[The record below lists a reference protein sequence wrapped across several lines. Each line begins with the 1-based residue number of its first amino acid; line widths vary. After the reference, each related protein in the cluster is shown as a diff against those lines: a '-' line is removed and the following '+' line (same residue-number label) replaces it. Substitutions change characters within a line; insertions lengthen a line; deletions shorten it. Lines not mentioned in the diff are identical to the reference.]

1 MQPVKSKKNII
12 TYVDYESLVI
22 EIQLSKDKIH
32 VMSFSHECIKFIAK
46 NSTYINSKVSR
57 FMK

>member
-1 MQPVKSKKNII
+1 ME
-12 TYVDYESLVI
+12 YESLVI

-46 NSTYINSKVSR
+46 NPTYIKSKVSR